1 MRDLRWW
8 ATLSSNPHV
17 GRELW
22 PVPTA
27 LMFTDASMRAWDA
40 VWNGKVPVSGFFDAR
55 NEGSSINELELLAA
69 INGLRAFA
77 QFARAREVTLISD
90 SLFTFISCETG
101 RPERRASCPTCRRC
115 ACYAKPWALPYLP
128 DTCPQCSIYGPIFY
142 PADET
147 ARHGDSPQ
155 RPLSS

>member
-22 PVPTA
+22 PAPTA
-27 LMFTDASMRAWDA
+27 SMFTDASMRGWDA
-40 VWNGKVPVSGFFDAR
+40 VWNGKVPVSDFFDAR
-55 NEGSSINELELLAA
+55 NEGSSINELEMLAA
-69 INGLRAFA
+69 IHGLRAFA

-90 SLFTFISCETG
+90 SLFTVRTVRHWTSRAPRLLSHLQTLRVLCE
-101 RPERRASCPTCRRC
+101 
-115 ACYAKPWALPYLP
+115 PWALPYLP
-128 DTCPQCSIYGPIFY
+128 NTCPQCSIYGPIFY

-147 ARHGDSPQ
+147 ARHGDCPQ